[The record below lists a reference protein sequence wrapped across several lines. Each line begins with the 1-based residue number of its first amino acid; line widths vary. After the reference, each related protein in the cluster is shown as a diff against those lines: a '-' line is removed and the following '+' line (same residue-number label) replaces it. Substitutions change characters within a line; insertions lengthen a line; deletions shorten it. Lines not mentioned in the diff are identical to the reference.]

1 MAMVQIPLMLAEHTG
16 GQRRIKVAGGTLGEI
31 IGQLEQ
37 QFPGLAGQIHQ
48 GAKIR
53 PTLVVTVDGQLAA
66 QGLDTPIQPTSEV
79 CFLPFLGG
87 G

>member
-16 GQRRIKVAGGTLGEI
+16 GQRRLEVAGGTLREI

-37 QFPGLAGQIHQ
+37 RFPSLAGQIHQ
-48 GAKIR
+48 GDKIR

-66 QGLDTPIQPTSEV
+66 QGLDTPVKPTSEV